1 MDEEK
6 STRLK
11 HYKELASSNRIQTN
25 AECERNCPPHETACH
40 WIIQYQLVSPKII
53 HTSNFIMTGRL
64 SRVLKVL
71 MKCSGLNMLA
81 PGEVALL
88 GVGVLME

>member
-1 MDEEK
+1 MHIQSHKYYPNKDNNRQYTVDEEK

-11 HYKELASSNRIQTN
+11 HYKELVSSNRPQTN

-53 HTSNFIMTGRL
+53 HTSNFIMTERL
-64 SRVLKVL
+64 RRLFESTYE
-71 MKCSGLNMLA
+71 M
-81 PGEVALL
+81 
-88 GVGVLME
+88 